1 MLGTVWPSSL
11 LAQRAVA
18 DDPRWT
24 RAVEDNPTIPSE
36 GCPKSEGC
44 TRSFG
49 GGESRGGRGGV
60 KGFRRLF
67 MLYGLVASILAV
79 MSVVG
84 LLTYRMGESPWR
96 WPLLAVIVAGFG
108 TIAGIFWIRRYIDRQ
123 TKASEQG
130 SKQ

>member
-1 MLGTVWPSSL
+1 M
-11 LAQRAVA
+11 
-18 DDPRWT
+18 
-24 RAVEDNPTIPSE
+24 RAVEANPTTPFSDHS
-36 GCPKSEGC
+36 KF
-44 TRSFG
+44 FG
-49 GGESRGGRGGV
+49 DGRVREEEENV

-96 WPLLAVIVAGFG
+96 WPLLAIIVAGFG
-108 TIAGIFWIRRYIDRQ
+108 TIAGIFWIRRYVDRQ
-123 TKASEQG
+123 TKATEQE

>member
-1 MLGTVWPSSL
+1 
-11 LAQRAVA
+11 
-18 DDPRWT
+18 
-24 RAVEDNPTIPSE
+24 
-36 GCPKSEGC
+36 
-44 TRSFG
+44 
-49 GGESRGGRGGV
+49 
-60 KGFRRLF
+60 
-67 MLYGLVASILAV
+67 

-108 TIAGIFWIRRYIDRQ
+108 TIAGIFWIRRYVDRQ